1 MKIDIITRHSV
12 PNYGSLLQSY
22 ATQRIIEE
30 LGYET
35 EIINYTRYEERYNNL
50 AKTLVK
56 GKKWDKNWI
65 CRGIYKLIQEPNYS
79 KQYKEF
85 SKYRKNFLKE
95 TNREYGNEKELEEN
109 IPEADIYCS
118 GSDQIWGRIGT
129 SDYDEAYFLEFAKG
143 KKCISYASSFGKT
156 MISRK
161 LDINLNKMLDK
172 YSNILV
178 REKSAKELL
187 KKKGFNN
194 VEQVLDPTML
204 LSKEEWKKLTAK
216 SRKMLNEK
224 YIIIYQLHDNSEFD
238 KYAEEFAKAKK
249 MKLYRISPSIY
260 HIFRSGKLIYLPNQ
274 YEFLK
279 YFENAEY
286 ILTDSFHATV
296 FSIIFNKKFID
307 ILPNNK
313 TGTRIESILSLLK
326 IENRIL
332 KSFSDVNII
341 DKEIDW
347 NEVNRI
353 IEGEKIKSIKLLQ
366 EAISMAEEK

>member
-1 MKIDIITRHSV
+1 
-12 PNYGSLLQSY
+12 
-22 ATQRIIEE
+22 
-30 LGYET
+30 
-35 EIINYTRYEERYNNL
+35 
-50 AKTLVK
+50 
-56 GKKWDKNWI
+56 
-65 CRGIYKLIQEPNYS
+65 
-79 KQYKEF
+79 
-85 SKYRKNFLKE
+85 
-95 TNREYGNEKELEEN
+95 
-109 IPEADIYCS
+109 
-118 GSDQIWGRIGT
+118 
-129 SDYDEAYFLEFAKG
+129 
-143 KKCISYASSFGKT
+143 
-156 MISRK
+156 
-161 LDINLNKMLDK
+161 MLDK

-238 KYAEEFAKAKK
+238 KYAEEFAKVKK